1 MLYYIII
8 FISILIYLFFVLNS
22 IIWYKQ
28 KKITNV
34 NDIIVKYLHYIDF
47 IIFTIIL
54 LYCIYLYINNL
65 SIKIS

>member
-22 IIWYKQ
+22 IIWFQQ
-28 KKITNV
+28 KKITNI
-34 NDIIVKYLHYIDF
+34 NDIIVKYLHYFDF
-47 IIFTIIL
+47 ILFSL
-54 LYCIYLYINNL
+54 LLLFFIYLYINKL